1 MKKTILLML
10 FLVCFVAISHI
21 NARSRQFIL
30 GADISWVDEDI
41 NTGQVYYDGNQQKD
55 ILQILKEHKF
65 NSIRLRLFV
74 DPSAYVPGEEWDN
87 PYSPEGYC
95 GLERTVAFA
104 KKIKEAGMMFL
115 LDFHYSDTWADP
127 GKQHKPMSWRG
138 LSYPDLVKKVR
149 SYTRESLE
157 AFKKAGALPDMVQIG
172 NEIVGGM
179 IWPDG
184 NISNIKQ
191 FAELVNAGIDGVKDV
206 SEDIEIVIHSLSNK
220 NPADWLSNLIS
231 AGVKRERIDIFGL
244 SYYMQYHGTPNDLRN
259 NLTGITRAHDV
270 KIMVAEYAEVHEQ
283 VNDIV
288 FNLPD
293 EMGIGTFVWEPT
305 RWNETLFTNGKT
317 NYRIDI
323 YPNLWTMYG
332 NDTLPLKD
340 KPVANCTSFSIAEQG
355 SDGNVWIDRSG
366 VLRKGNG
373 VVSGYSVLDLQGRI
387 VTADRGGGAGRFPNL
402 SEGNVYIV
410 RMHDTVKRDM
420 HKRLLTVCPDMGN

>member
-10 FLVCFVAISHI
+10 FLTYFVAISHI
-21 NARSRQFIL
+21 DARSRQFIL
-30 GADISWVDEDI
+30 GADISWVDADI
-41 NTGQVYYDGNQQKD
+41 DKGQKYYDGDQQKD

-65 NSIRLRLFV
+65 NAIRLRLFV

-87 PYSPEGYC
+87 PYSTKGYC

-104 KKIKEAGMMFL
+104 KKIKDAGMLFL

-127 GKQHKPMSWRG
+127 GKQHKPMSWRN

-157 AFKKAGALPDMVQIG
+157 AFKNAGALPDMVQIG
-172 NEIVGGM
+172 NEIVAGM

-184 NISNIKQ
+184 STSNMKQ
-191 FAELVNAGIDGVKDV
+191 FAELINAGIDGVKDV
-206 SEDIEIVIHSLSNK
+206 NEDIEIVIHSLSNK
-220 NPADWLSNLIS
+220 NPSGWLSNLIN

-244 SYYMQYHGTPNDLRN
+244 SYYQQYHGTTHDLMN

-293 EMGIGTFVWEPT
+293 EKGIGTFVWEPT
-305 RWNETLFTNGKT
+305 RWNETLFTNGRT

-323 YPNLWTMYG
+323 YPNLWARYG
-332 NDTLPLKD
+332 NDTLPLKNI
-340 KPVANCTSFSIAEQG
+340 PVANRKPFGIIEQE
-355 SDGNVWIDRSG
+355 SDGHLWIDGGG
-366 VLRKGNG
+366 VLRRGNRA
-373 VVSGYSVLDLQGRI
+373 VTGYSIFDLKGRLVATDRRAGSARLLDL
-387 VTADRGGGAGRFPNL
+387 P
-402 SEGNVYIV
+402 SGNVYIISV
-410 RMHDTVKRDM
+410 HGDQKRDM
-420 HKRLLTVCPDMGN
+420 QRGLHCIR